1 MARIALDLSQF
12 KSAGVYTVE
21 IDNSE
26 RIVVTTQSL
35 RLVPGF
41 AAQGPFNTPVFIR
54 SSRDLQRF
62 YGDVDLKLE
71 RKGSFFQR
79 SILTSLLM
87 APVFA
92 INLIQTDNKPNSATK
107 DEVEFIG
114 LALNSAAVEDVSI
127 YNDAPNDLY
136 VNFFN
141 RQRFWTPDPE
151 YLQGVVTN
159 KYLKSSVLDAPL
171 FQFVNTGTQKLSFI
185 VRKAQGLNQYSVFA
199 RDWYGAD
206 SNIPYEWIR
215 PYDYMKDFFVQII
228 AVEGDWT
235 NYITLSTDPYYS
247 QFFSTNGIL
256 PNQLQNFLNSNNVN
270 LVGSWTGTIIPDFKD
285 QTGAEQY
292 IETIVNGSTPLTG
305 ILLNINHQALDQLNW
320 SASTQQWVLGDV
332 STGSNVNQVDLVGH
346 NLIDMSTGV
355 HVRFLS
361 YDISVANSTIHNSV
375 GLTAYPL
382 TDTTQKSFS
391 INASTNASLITIG
404 TLIKKQSGGDV
415 IPGVTYVTAKYFVN
429 DVDASNSYVIQTA
442 EAVTAGTVY
451 IQKVIDDPSI
461 ATAYKFI
468 QLDGL
473 KITNRHLPGFDTKG
487 APNTEAGVSKIYGML
502 EDSGIKRGLTNKDM
516 INYRYVVDTMGY
528 GLQAEMGGK
537 AYLSKLAKER
547 GKCTAIISAPSI
559 AQFAS
564 STNPYFCDTFVPG
577 TDPVPVFNTEFIPQG
592 GNPMMPRSWRF
603 TFPTEENG
611 AKYCGIFGPYL
622 KYSDGGKLISIPPA
636 ADVANAYVRKF
647 LGGNPFAIV
656 ANRDGVL
663 SNPNLAGVEYMIDK
677 IDRDYLEPFGYNSII
692 QRAASGQVMI
702 YSNATAFQLVKSDF
716 NNLHVRELLNT
727 LEIQIEEV
735 LEPYVFTFNNPVT
748 RLNIV
753 NSVSPI
759 LETTKDAGAL
769 YKYEIVMDE
778 TNNSA
783 DLIADGF
790 GIIDINVWVTGALT
804 KIINR
809 ITVNKQS
816 GISSGGFVF

>member
-26 RIVVTTQSL
+26 RIIVTTQSL

-79 SILTSLLM
+79 SILTSLLT

-92 INLIQTDNKPNSATK
+92 INLLKTDNTPTSATK
-107 DEVEFIG
+107 DEVEYIG
-114 LALNSAAVEDVSI
+114 LSLDCSTDEWATDPSAYA
-127 YNDAPNDLY
+127 DAKNDLY

-159 KYLKSSVLDAPL
+159 GYGAASALQAPL
-171 FQFVNTGTQKLSFI
+171 FQFVNTGTKKLSFI
-185 VRKAQGLNQYSVFA
+185 IRKAQNLNQYSVFA

-215 PYDYMKDFFVQII
+215 PYDYIKDFFVQII
-228 AVEGDWT
+228 AIEGDWT
-235 NYITLSTDPYYS
+235 NYTQLASDPYYS
-247 QFFSTNGIL
+247 QFFSVNGII
-256 PNQLQNFLNSNNVN
+256 PTQLQNFINSNNVN
-270 LVGSWTGTIIPDFKD
+270 LIGSWTGTIIPDFKD
-285 QTGAEQY
+285 QTGSEQY

-320 SASTQQWVLGDV
+320 SESTDQWVLGDV
-332 STGSNVNQVDLVGH
+332 STGTGVNQVDLVGH
-346 NLIDMSTGV
+346 NLIDQVGV
-355 HVRFLS
+355 KVRFLS
-361 YDISVANSTIHNSV
+361 YDIDVSDAVIHDTFAV
-375 GLTAYPL
+375 TAL
-382 TDTTQKSFS
+382 DTTFRKFKVD
-391 INASTNASLITIG
+391 NLADGNKVTVG
-404 TLIKKQSGGDV
+404 TLIKKDSGDGI
-415 IPGVTYVTAKYFVN
+415 IPGVTYVTAKYY
-429 DVDASNSYVIQTA
+429 DYDTSTYTIETA
-442 EAVTAGTVY
+442 EACPDTAAIV
-451 IQKVIDDPSI
+451 QKPIDDASV

-473 KITNRHLPGFDTKG
+473 KITNRHLPGFDTNG
-487 APNTEAGVSKIYGML
+487 APNAEEGLKKIYGML

-516 INYRYVVDTMGY
+516 INYRYVVDSMGY
-528 GLQAEMGGK
+528 GLQPELGGK
-537 AYLSKLAKER
+537 AYLSRLAKAR

-559 AQFAS
+559 AQFAA
-564 STNPYFCDTFVPG
+564 STNPYFCDTFVSG
-577 TDPVPVFNTEFIPQG
+577 VDPVPVFNTEYIPVG
-592 GNPMMPRSWRF
+592 GNPDMPRSWRF

-611 AKYCGIFGPYL
+611 SKYCGIFGPYL
-622 KYSDGGKLISIPPA
+622 RYSDGGKLISIPPA

-656 ANRDGVL
+656 ANQNGIL

-677 IDRDYLEPFGYNSII
+677 QDRDSLEPFGYNSII

-702 YSNATAFQLVKSDF
+702 YSNATAYQLVKSDF

-783 DLIADGF
+783 DLLAEGF

-804 KIINR
+804 KIVNR
-809 ITVNKQS
+809 ITVNKQT